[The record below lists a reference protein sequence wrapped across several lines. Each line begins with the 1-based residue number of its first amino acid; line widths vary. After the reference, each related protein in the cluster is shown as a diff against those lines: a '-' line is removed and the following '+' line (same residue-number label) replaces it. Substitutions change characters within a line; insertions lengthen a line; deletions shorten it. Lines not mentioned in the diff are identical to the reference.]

1 MVEQF
6 IKSVRKTGTSL
17 GISIPKEVAELLGIR
32 EGDVVRI
39 TVEKV
44 KKNAK

>member
-1 MVEQF
+1 MAEQF

-32 EGDVVRI
+32 EGDVARLTI
-39 TVEKV
+39 EKV
-44 KKNAK
+44 KKNAR